1 MTLATAVQTKSIR
14 SVTGDDW
21 GVKRLIA
28 ILSIKFNANILTS
41 VEIFVNIMILCTKE
55 QLKKVYRISFLKEK

>member
-28 ILSIKFNANILTS
+28 ILSIKFKTNILTS